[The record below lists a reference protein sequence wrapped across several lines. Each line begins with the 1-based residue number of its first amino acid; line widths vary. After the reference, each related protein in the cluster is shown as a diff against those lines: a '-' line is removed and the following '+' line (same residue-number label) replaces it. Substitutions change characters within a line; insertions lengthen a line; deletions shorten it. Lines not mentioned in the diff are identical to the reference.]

1 MRVYGV
7 WQPGIHALDRN
18 DSTVGGEQMS
28 YREDHHSH
36 DSPVHEESD
45 GIVGYAAIKYTAVV
59 VIVLAILAFIAWYIL
74 PRVS

>member
-1 MRVYGV
+1 MRQTGTTRP
-7 WQPGIHALDRN
+7 W
-18 DSTVGGEQMS
+18 GGEQMS
-28 YREDHHSH
+28 YREDHHTH
-36 DSPVHEESD
+36 DSPVREESD

>member
-1 MRVYGV
+1 LRLTG
-7 WQPGIHALDRN
+7 N

-28 YREDHHSH
+28 YREDHHTH
-36 DSPVHEESD
+36 DSPVREESD

>member
-1 MRVYGV
+1 MAAGNPCAR
-7 WQPGIHALDRN
+7 PERLDHL
-18 DSTVGGEQMS
+18 GGEQMS
-28 YREDHHSH
+28 YREDHHTH
-36 DSPVHEESD
+36 DSPVHEGSD

>member
-1 MRVYGV
+1 
-7 WQPGIHALDRN
+7 
-18 DSTVGGEQMS
+18 MS
-28 YREDHHSH
+28 YREDHHTH
-36 DSPVHEESD
+36 DSPVHEDSD